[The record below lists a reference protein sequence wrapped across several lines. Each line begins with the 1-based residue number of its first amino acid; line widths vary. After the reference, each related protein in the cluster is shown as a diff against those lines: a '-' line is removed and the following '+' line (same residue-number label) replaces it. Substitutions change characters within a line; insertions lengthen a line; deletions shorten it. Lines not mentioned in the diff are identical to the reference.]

1 MKEIW
6 DEQDRFQLILK
17 SLCIV
22 DDVKCSDRLLE
33 MHQAAIGNE

>member
-17 SLCIV
+17 SLCRW
-22 DDVKCSDRLLE
+22 CEDRLLE